1 MAKKK
6 RLALEKYIAIQ
17 ESFDDRWRLFA
28 RTDRDFIYVK
38 ELGHSSNRYSLAPL
52 LKYSD
57 EDCKKALNI
66 ARAKGQDD
74 WIIDNTQ
81 TGNWTEVKR
90 FVADYLN
97 RTNKGS
103 SNTNTLS
110 HLNNLI
116 LVDPKF
122 SWEEIKKWLHREHKY
137 GDSGFRN
144 KLDSLT
150 QIRKAFFQR
159 DSEDP
164 LWLTANNIRDERG
177 IHNANKPKKKGDQ
190 QESAKVRAIVSK
202 EDAEKYFDTYI
213 HKYPLEVWCLAMM
226 LCYGLRNHELWF
238 VQPLKD
244 DFIRIPWGLTKS
256 IKDHV
261 VWPLYKSWI
270 KRYGL
275 IENLSE
281 NQKILH
287 KRCTPDIRD
296 VNNQTQK
303 AKLDFEEDRGITMN
317 NKKLGDFIT
326 TRTIGTRGKMP
337 ELIGDDPRRGKRN
350 GGVKVDARPYDLR
363 HTFAVTMATDPAWS
377 HISEEQ
383 TAKAMGHGLEVHRRN
398 YQLWIDA
405 EKETER
411 LIKEFEHPYAA

>member
-1 MAKKK
+1 MPRKK
-6 RLALEKYIAIQ
+6 RIALEKYIAIQ

-28 RTDRDFIYVK
+28 RNDRDFIYVK
-38 ELGHSSNRYSLAPL
+38 ELGKSKTRFSLKPL

-57 EDCKKALNI
+57 EDCKKALKI
-66 ARAKGQDD
+66 AQAKGQED
-74 WIIDNTQ
+74 WVIDNTQ

-261 VWPLYKSWI
+261 VWPLYKLS
-270 KRYGL
+270 L
-275 IENLSE
+275 I
-281 NQKILH
+281 
-287 KRCTPDIRD
+287 
-296 VNNQTQK
+296 
-303 AKLDFEEDRGITMN
+303 
-317 NKKLGDFIT
+317 
-326 TRTIGTRGKMP
+326 
-337 ELIGDDPRRGKRN
+337 
-350 GGVKVDARPYDLR
+350 
-363 HTFAVTMATDPAWS
+363 
-377 HISEEQ
+377 HI
-383 TAKAMGHGLEVHRRN
+383 
-398 YQLWIDA
+398 
-405 EKETER
+405 
-411 LIKEFEHPYAA
+411 